1 MAGPRA
7 SLLVALILLSVALQA
22 TDAGPYGANVE
33 DSICCRDYIRLPLPQ
48 RLVKSFY
55 WTSDSCRRPG
65 VVLQTIRDREIC
77 ANPRQPWVK
86 RILQQL
92 PA

>member
-1 MAGPRA
+1 MASLQAP
-7 SLLVALILLSVALQA
+7 LLVALIVLSVALQA

-48 RLVKSFY
+48 RLWPSAP
-55 WTSDSCRRPG
+55 CRRPG

-77 ANPRQPWVK
+77 ANPKLPWVK
-86 RILQQL
+86 RIIQKLQE
-92 PA
+92 

>member
-1 MAGPRA
+1 MASLQAP
-7 SLLVALILLSVALQA
+7 LLVALILLSVALQA

-77 ANPRQPWVK
+77 ANPKLPWVK
-86 RILQQL
+86 RIIQKLQE
-92 PA
+92 

>member
-55 WTSDSCRRPG
+55 WTSESCRRPG

-92 PA
+92 A